1 MTTKGI
7 VNISGISESRVAP
20 VAARISESSKG
31 QTLIIAASPVRAAR
45 LAGDLSFFIDKK
57 IYVMPQE
64 EETFFRYEAKN
75 HDVLVERLRILKAL
89 CSGEDC
95 IVIAPALA
103 AVKKLPPRRIYE
115 EKVLKIQVGTELDTA
130 EVKKQLSDM
139 GYERYYRHIYA

>member
-1 MTTKGI
+1 MPPAFPK
-7 VNISGISESRVAP
+7 
-20 VAARISESSKG
+20 AAKG

-57 IYVMPQE
+57 YTVMPQE

-103 AVKKLPPRRIYE
+103 AVKKLPPRRI
-115 EKVLKIQVGTELDTA
+115 
-130 EVKKQLSDM
+130 
-139 GYERYYRHIYA
+139 

>member
-1 MTTKGI
+1 
-7 VNISGISESRVAP
+7 
-20 VAARISESSKG
+20 
-31 QTLIIAASPVRAAR
+31 
-45 LAGDLSFFIDKK
+45 
-57 IYVMPQE
+57 MPQE

-115 EKVLKIQVGTELDTA
+115 EKVLKIQVAYRAGYGRGKETA
-130 EVKKQLSDM
+130 F
-139 GYERYYRHIYA
+139 